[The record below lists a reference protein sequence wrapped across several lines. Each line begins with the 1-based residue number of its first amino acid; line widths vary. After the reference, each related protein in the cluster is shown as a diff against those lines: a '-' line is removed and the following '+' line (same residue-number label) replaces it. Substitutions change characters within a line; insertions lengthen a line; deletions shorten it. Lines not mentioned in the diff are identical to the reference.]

1 MEYIIGNEYKITGG
15 KYKKHGKGILT
26 RFNKTYSA
34 LKVEIGG
41 GVPASHAITGD
52 IKVKNCY
59 LHPVN
64 EGVIEMPEADE
75 LQEVQGN
82 PDDFVVMEELAPDEQ
97 ELVEEAE
104 IQEDYWKSSG
114 YSSFEEAIVADY
126 GESSEQ
132 AKKYGFGVFKEEE
145 EDGKLIN
152 GIMMYEMKTDTTS
165 GLAPNLDIVIDEVK
179 DEQFFSAINP
189 IDKIQEANK
198 PKCQYSGE
206 DGKCDC
212 DVVMLRKKAEHF
224 EQEFHCALA
233 ERDQADDKMNEQ
245 DQEIHNLTKRNEYL
259 EEIVRKLLLP

>member
-15 KYKKHGKGILT
+15 KYKKFGKGILT
-26 RFNKTYSA
+26 KFNKTYSS
-34 LKVEIGG
+34 LKVEAALGSIPPSLLQSGA
-41 GVPASHAITGD
+41 VTD

-59 LHPVN
+59 LHPIN

-82 PDDFVVMEELAPDEQ
+82 PDDFVVMENLAPDEQ
-97 ELVEEAE
+97 ELVEE
-104 IQEDYWKSSG
+104 
-114 YSSFEEAIVADY
+114 
-126 GESSEQ
+126 
-132 AKKYGFGVFKEEE
+132 EEE
-145 EDGKLIN
+145 NGKLID

-165 GLAPNLDIVIDEVK
+165 GLAPNLDIVIDEVA
-179 DEQFFSAINP
+179 S
-189 IDKIQEANK
+189 DKSPREDK

-245 DQEIHNLTKRNEYL
+245 DQEIHNLTKRNQYL

>member
-1 MEYIIGNEYKITGG
+1 MEYIIGNTYKITGG
-15 KYKKHGKGILT
+15 KHKKHGKGVLIK
-26 RFNKTYSA
+26 FNKTYSS
-34 LKVEIGG
+34 LKVEIGVLG
-41 GVPASHAITGD
+41 SIGTGEGLAAVTED

-82 PDDFVVMEELAPDEQ
+82 PDDFVVMENLAPDEQ
-97 ELVEEAE
+97 EQAEQQEEEAE
-104 IQEDYWKSSG
+104 DG
-114 YSSFEEAIVADY
+114 
-126 GESSEQ
+126 GE
-132 AKKYGFGVFKEEE
+132 
-145 EDGKLIN
+145 LID

-179 DEQFFSAINP
+179 ED
-189 IDKIQEANK
+189 K

-212 DVVMLRKKAEHF
+212 DFVMLRKKAEHF

-233 ERDQADDKMNEQ
+233 ERDQADDKMTEQ

>member
-1 MEYIIGNEYKITGG
+1 MEYIIGNTYKITGG
-15 KYKKHGKGILT
+15 KHKKHGKGVLIK
-26 RFNKTYSA
+26 FNKTYSS
-34 LKVEIGG
+34 LKVEIGVLG
-41 GVPASHAITGD
+41 SIGTGEGLAAVTED

-82 PDDFVVMEELAPDEQ
+82 PDDFVVMENLAPDEQ
-97 ELVEEAE
+97 EQAEQQEEEAE
-104 IQEDYWKSSG
+104 DG
-114 YSSFEEAIVADY
+114 
-126 GESSEQ
+126 GE
-132 AKKYGFGVFKEEE
+132 
-145 EDGKLIN
+145 LID

-165 GLAPNLDIVIDEVK
+165 GLAPNLDIVIDEVCEEE
-179 DEQFFSAINP
+179 DGEFFSAINT
-189 IDKIQEANK
+189 IDKIQEKKK
-198 PKCQYSGE
+198 PKCQYSAK
-206 DGKCDC
+206 DGTCDC

-233 ERDQADDKMNEQ
+233 ERDQADDKMTEQ

>member
-1 MEYIIGNEYKITGG
+1 MEYIIGNTYKITGG
-15 KYKKHGKGILT
+15 KHKKHGKGVLIK
-26 RFNKTYSA
+26 FNKTYSS
-34 LKVEIGG
+34 LKVEIGVLG
-41 GVPASHAITGD
+41 SIGTGEGLAAVTED

-82 PDDFVVMEELAPDEQ
+82 PDDFVVMENLAPDEQ
-97 ELVEEAE
+97 EQAEQQEEEAE
-104 IQEDYWKSSG
+104 DG
-114 YSSFEEAIVADY
+114 
-126 GESSEQ
+126 GE
-132 AKKYGFGVFKEEE
+132 
-145 EDGKLIN
+145 LID

-179 DEQFFSAINP
+179 ED
-189 IDKIQEANK
+189 K
-198 PKCQYSGE
+198 PKCQYSAK
-206 DGKCDC
+206 DGTCDC

-233 ERDQADDKMNEQ
+233 ERDQADDKMTEQ

>member
-15 KYKKHGKGILT
+15 KYKKHGKGVLT

-97 ELVEEAE
+97 ELVEE
-104 IQEDYWKSSG
+104 
-114 YSSFEEAIVADY
+114 
-126 GESSEQ
+126 
-132 AKKYGFGVFKEEE
+132 EEE
-145 EDGKLIN
+145 GDGTLID

>member
-26 RFNKTYSA
+26 RYNKTYSA
-34 LKVEIGG
+34 LKVEIGVLG
-41 GVPASHAITGD
+41 SIGTGEGLAAVTED

-59 LHPVN
+59 LHPIN

-75 LQEVQGN
+75 LQQVQGN
-82 PDDFVVMEELAPDEQ
+82 PDDFVVMENLAPDEQ

-104 IQEDYWKSSG
+104 
-114 YSSFEEAIVADY
+114 
-126 GESSEQ
+126 
-132 AKKYGFGVFKEEE
+132 
-145 EDGKLIN
+145 DGGHLID

-165 GLAPNLDIVIDEVK
+165 GLAPNLDIVIDEVCEEE
-179 DEQFFSAINP
+179 DGEFFSAINP
-189 IDKIQEANK
+189 IDKIQEKKK
-198 PKCQYSGE
+198 PNGRLCHYSAK
-206 DGKCDC
+206 DGTCDC

-245 DQEIHNLTKRNEYL
+245 DQEIHNLTKRNQYL